1 MGMGDFRV
9 KLIKN
14 FIYKYILPPVGMA
27 TIFFLGMTYR
37 KRLKG
42 GEIEQSFFAQGIPPI
57 YALWHGRLFYWSYF
71 YRGQGR
77 IHCLVSPSSDGEII
91 ANILRLSGLSVI
103 RGSSFKGGTRAFR
116 GLIRIVKGGNSAAI
130 IADGSRGP
138 ALKVQEGVIHLAML
152 TGAPILPVTY
162 GAERALVLKSWD
174 RFMIPWPFSRVAVI
188 FGDPVYVRR
197 DLTENQLEEKRI
209 ELEQRLN
216 EITKRADDY
225 FKSNT

>member
-1 MGMGDFRV
+1 V
-9 KLIKN
+9 KLIKKI
-14 FIYKYILPPVGMA
+14 IYKYLIPPAGLVI
-27 TIFFLGMTYR
+27 IFLLGMTYR
-37 KRLKG
+37 KRIKG
-42 GEIEQSFFAQGIPPI
+42 GEIEQSLFAQGIPPI

-91 ANILRLSGLSVI
+91 ASLLRLFGLNVI

-116 GLIRIVKGGNSAAI
+116 GLIRTVKGGNSAAI

-162 GAERALVLKSWD
+162 GAERAVFLKSWD

-188 FGDPVYVRR
+188 YGDPVYVRR
-197 DLTENQLEEKRI
+197 DLTEDQLEEKRL

-216 EITKRADDY
+216 EITKRADGY
-225 FKSNT
+225 FKGNT

>member
-1 MGMGDFRV
+1 V
-9 KLIKN
+9 KLIKKI
-14 FIYKYILPPVGMA
+14 IYKYLIPPAGLVI
-27 TIFFLGMTYR
+27 IFLLGMTYR
-37 KRLKG
+37 KRIKG
-42 GEIEQSFFAQGIPPI
+42 GEIEQSLFAQGIPPI
-57 YALWHGRLFYWSYF
+57 YALWHGRLFYWPYF
-71 YRGQGR
+71 YRRQGR

-91 ANILRLSGLSVI
+91 ASLLRLFGLNVI

-116 GLIRIVKGGNSAAI
+116 RLIRIVKGGNSAAI

-152 TGAPILPVTY
+152 TGVPILPITY
-162 GAERALVLKSWD
+162 GAERAFVLKSWD

>member
-1 MGMGDFRV
+1 MV
-9 KLIKN
+9 I
-14 FIYKYILPPVGMA
+14 IYL
-27 TIFFLGMTYR
+27 LGMTYR
-37 KRLKG
+37 KKIEG
-42 GEIEQSFFAQGIPPI
+42 GEIEQSLFAQGIPPI

-91 ANILRLSGLSVI
+91 ANILRLFGLNVI
-103 RGSSFKGGTRAFR
+103 RGSSFKGGTKAFR
-116 GLIRIVKGGNSAAI
+116 GLIRTVKGGNSAAI

-162 GAERALVLKSWD
+162 GAERAVFLKSWD

>member
-1 MGMGDFRV
+1 MDR
-9 KLIKN
+9 IKKI
-14 FIYKYILPPVGMA
+14 IYKYIIPSVGMV
-27 TIFFLGMTYR
+27 IIYLLGMTYR
-37 KRLKG
+37 KKIEG
-42 GEIEQSFFAQGIPPI
+42 GEIEQSLFAQGIPPI

-91 ANILRLSGLSVI
+91 ASLLRLFGLNVI
-103 RGSSFKGGTRAFR
+103 RGSSFKGGTKAFR
-116 GLIRIVKGGNSAAI
+116 GLIRTVKGGNSAAI

-152 TGAPILPVTY
+152 SGVPILPITY

-197 DLTENQLEEKRI
+197 DLTEEQLEEKRL

-216 EITKRADDY
+216 EITKKADGY
-225 FKSNT
+225 FEGNT